1 MRYKLSSIEDCQEVL
16 RRCLREYTTES
27 EEDDDRSLAI
37 KRALRS
43 LPADEQ
49 ALFILETEIGSY
61 RKLAKIF
68 GVSRTTILNK
78 VQEIKNKIK
87 RRL

>member
-1 MRYKLSSIEDCQEVL
+1 MRYKLSSIEDCQVVL

-37 KRALRS
+37 KRVLRS

-87 RRL
+87 TRL

>member
-1 MRYKLSSIEDCQEVL
+1 MRYKLSSIGDCQEVL

-49 ALFILETEIGSY
+49 ALFILETEVGSY

-87 RRL
+87 TRL